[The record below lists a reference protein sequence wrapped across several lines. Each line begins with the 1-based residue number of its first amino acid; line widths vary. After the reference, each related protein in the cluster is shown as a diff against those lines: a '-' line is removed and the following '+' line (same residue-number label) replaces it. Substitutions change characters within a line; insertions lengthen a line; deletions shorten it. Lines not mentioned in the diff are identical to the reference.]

1 MKKRAVI
8 ISTVVI
14 FGFFIVLLRMVD
26 IMLVNHDRFMAK
38 AQFQQVRKKAVPVKR
53 GIIYDRKGR
62 ELAINLDTESIF
74 CDPSEIVSPERAAA
88 VLSRTMNA
96 EPRAYLAKLAG
107 EGRFNWLER
116 KQSPDLGSR
125 INNLKLRGIGT
136 ITEPK
141 RSYPKGRLASQI
153 LGFVDIDNNGIEGI
167 ERQYNKYLEA
177 QPEHVKVHRDARG
190 NMLSDGMM
198 KELKG
203 SNIILTIDEGLQ
215 YILEKNLHE
224 AMQHWKAA
232 SATAIIM
239 SPATGE
245 ILAMSSMPDY
255 DPNDPSGSKP
265 EHRRSRSLTDIYE
278 PGSTFKI
285 IAGVAALEEKVFSPS
300 AKFDCSSGSIELG
313 DKKIKDAHKHGV
325 LSFKEVIQ
333 KSSNVGTIKIALKLG
348 KDKMYDYIKMFGFG
362 EKTGIDMAGEVSGIL
377 RPLSRWSG
385 LSIGSISIGQE
396 VGVTPLQVLRA
407 YAAIA
412 NGGYLITPHV
422 ISEIRTPEGGLLH
435 KTVPQAERIISESTA
450 ETFKN
455 ILKTV
460 TEEGGTALEAA
471 VDGNSVAGKTGT
483 AQIIDPRTKRY
494 SREKYVSSFVGFVPA
509 DKPRLAMIVVIHEP
523 KGKIYGGAVAGPV
536 FRKTSNE
543 ALSYLSVPR
552 DDMQEKGLLLIST
565 TDKR

>member
-26 IMLVNHDRFMAK
+26 IMLVNHDRFLAK

-74 CDPSEIVSPERAAA
+74 CDPSEIASPEKAAA
-88 VLSRTMNA
+88 VLSKTMNV
-96 EPRAYLAKLAG
+96 EPKAYLAKLTG
-107 EGRFNWLER
+107 DGRFNWLER

-125 INNLKLRGIGT
+125 INSLKLRGIGT

-167 ERQYNKYLEA
+167 ERQYNKMLVA

-190 NMLSDGMM
+190 NMLSDGTM

-215 YILEKNLHE
+215 YILEKNLFE
-224 AMQHWKAA
+224 AMHLWKAA
-232 SATAIIM
+232 SATGIIM
-239 SPATGE
+239 SPETGE

-255 DPNDPSGSKP
+255 DPNEPGSSRP
-265 EHRRSRSLTDIYE
+265 EQRRNRSLTDIYE

-285 IAGVAALEEKVFSPS
+285 IAGVAALEEKAVSPS
-300 AKFDCSSGSIELG
+300 SKFDCSAGSIEVG
-313 DKKIKDAHKHGV
+313 GKRIKDSHKNGV
-325 LSFKEVIQ
+325 LSFREVIQ
-333 KSSNVGTIKIALKLG
+333 KSSNVGIIKIALKLG
-348 KDKMYDYIKMFGFG
+348 KEKIYDYIKLFGFG
-362 EKTGIDMAGEVSGIL
+362 EKTGIDMAGEIPGLL
-377 RPLSRWSG
+377 RPVNRWSG

-407 YAAIA
+407 YAVIA
-412 NGGYLITPHV
+412 NGGYIVTPYL
-422 ISEIRTPEGGLLH
+422 ISEIRTPDGGLLH
-435 KTVPQAERIISESTA
+435 KTVPQAERIVSENTA
-450 ETFKN
+450 DTFRD

-460 TEEGGTALEAA
+460 TQEGGTALEAA

-494 SREKYVSSFVGFVPA
+494 SKDKYVSSFVGFVPA

-536 FRKTSNE
+536 FKKTADE
-543 ALSYLSVPR
+543 ALSYMSVPR
-552 DDMQEKGLLLIST
+552 DDMHEKGLLLIST
-565 TDKR
+565 TDRR